1 MKAALLYGPRDIR
14 IADVPRPEAG
24 PGELLVRVRATGIC
38 GSDLHIYTGDRPV
51 EYPLSLGHEFA
62 GDVIEIGE
70 GVSGFA
76 VGDRVTAEPNFSCG
90 ACVYCREGLPNLC
103 VNRIGLAINRNG
115 TLAEYVS
122 VPARFAWKLPEGM
135 SYHQGALVEPLMVGV
150 HAVRRGRV
158 RVGDT
163 VAVMGCGAIG
173 LMVVAAAKVA
183 GARVFAVDIVPE
195 KLRMAERLGAERA
208 FDARQANLL
217 DEIRAL
223 TPAGQGPLAVF
234 ETAGVSV
241 TVKQALDL
249 VRSGGRVVLV
259 GLSTRPAELVPI
271 NVARRE
277 VEIIGSFIYYA
288 GEFEIGIRLIADG
301 SIDVGPLVGLVTDL
315 DGTLEAFKAVE
326 TGQVVKAIV
335 ES

>member
-14 IADVPRPEAG
+14 VVETSRPVAG
-24 PGELLVRVRATGIC
+24 PRELLIRVRATGIC

-51 EYPLSLGHEFA
+51 EYPMTLGHEFA
-62 GDVIEIGE
+62 GDVVDFGE
-70 GVSGFA
+70 GVTGFA
-76 VGDRVTAEPNFSCG
+76 IGDRVTAEPNFSCG
-90 ACVYCREGLPNLC
+90 ACLYCREGLPNLC
-103 VNRIGLAINRNG
+103 VNRMGLAINCDG
-115 TLAEYVS
+115 TLGEYVV
-122 VPARFAWKLPEGM
+122 VPAHFAWKLPGGM
-135 SYHQGALVEPLMVGV
+135 SYRQGALVEPLMVGV

-158 RVGDT
+158 QVGDT
-163 VAVMGCGAIG
+163 VTVIGCGAIG

-195 KLRMAERLGAERA
+195 KLQVAERLGAEQT
-208 FDARQANLL
+208 FDARRENLL

-223 TPAGQGPLAVF
+223 TPAGQGPLVVF

-241 TVKQALDL
+241 TVRQSLEL

-259 GLSTRPAELVPI
+259 GLSTRPAELVPL

-288 GEFEIGIRLIADG
+288 GEFAIGIRLIADG
-301 SIDVGPLVGLVTDL
+301 SIDVDQLVGMVT
-315 DGTLEAFKAVE
+315 TLEGAPDAFKAVE
-326 TGQVVKAIV
+326 GGQIIKAVV
-335 ES
+335 EC